1 MVAVKFWFQTATS
14 TLACLL
20 GVAVLAGSAASDPS
34 SPSASADLQ
43 HRLQQL
49 DGVIAAFDQQIT
61 NNQGYLIE
69 EAQGTLY
76 LAKPRFR
83 WDVREPFPQ
92 IIIADDDL
100 IQIYDPDLEQVTQR
114 QIEGSLDQAPLALL
128 TRSSLALEAH
138 FTVAFIVNEPGFTRF
153 MLTPVSADA
162 LFSRM
167 EMVFHGEMLSA
178 MSIFDHTGQQT
189 LIRFA
194 DYLTQQVIQSS
205 VFELEFPPGTD
216 FVRG

>member
-1 MVAVKFWFQTATS
+1 M
-14 TLACLL
+14 
-20 GVAVLAGSAASDPS
+20 
-34 SPSASADLQ
+34 
-43 HRLQQL
+43 
-49 DGVIAAFDQQIT
+49 
-61 NNQGYLIE
+61 
-69 EAQGTLY
+69 
-76 LAKPRFR
+76 
-83 WDVREPFPQ
+83 
-92 IIIADDDL
+92 
-100 IQIYDPDLEQVTQR
+100 
-114 QIEGSLDQAPLALL
+114 EGSLDQAPLALL
-128 TRSSLALEAH
+128 TRSSLALESH

-153 MLTPVSADA
+153 VLNPISADA

>member
-14 TLACLL
+14 CLACLL
-20 GVAVLAGSAASDPS
+20 GIAVLAASAP
-34 SPSASADLQ
+34 PGLSASADLQ

-114 QIEGSLDQAPLALL
+114 KIEGSLDQAPLALL
-128 TRSSLALEAH
+128 TRSSLALESH

-153 MLTPVSADA
+153 VLTPISPDA

-194 DYLTQQVIQSS
+194 DYLTHQVIQSS